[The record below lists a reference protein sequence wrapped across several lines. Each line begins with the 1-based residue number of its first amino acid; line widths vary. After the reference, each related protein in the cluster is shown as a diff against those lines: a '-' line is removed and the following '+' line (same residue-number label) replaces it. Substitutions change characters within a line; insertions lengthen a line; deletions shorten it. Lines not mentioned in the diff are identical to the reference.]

1 MKNSSVT
8 PPFSGEE
15 REREGIAETHQE
27 FDVEASGDFYSLC
40 DSLRI

>member
-8 PPFSGEE
+8 PPFSEKKG
-15 REREGIAETHQE
+15 RGKGIAETHQE